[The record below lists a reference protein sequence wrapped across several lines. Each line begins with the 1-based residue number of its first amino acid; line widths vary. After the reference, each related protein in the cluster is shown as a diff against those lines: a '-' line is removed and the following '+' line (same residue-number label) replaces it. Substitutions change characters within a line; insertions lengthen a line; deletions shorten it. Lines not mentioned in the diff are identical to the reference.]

1 MLATRRARYRRRV
14 RAAFRAARLR
24 LAALR
29 RRDAPRACDAI
40 ARREA
45 DERGSRFSALR
56 TLRERRADDLRDL
69 PPRERSCFALRRVAL
84 DVFPRPG
91 AGSLTPARRALDRP
105 MAIACF
111 GERAPCLPCR
121 M

>member
-1 MLATRRARYRRRV
+1 MLAARRARYRRRV

-84 DVFPRPG
+84 DVCPGREPAASRPRG
-91 AGSLTPARRALDRP
+91 APWTGRWRSPAS
-105 MAIACF
+105 
-111 GERAPCLPCR
+111 
-121 M
+121 